1 MREFEG
7 KIAVVTGAASGMGR
21 AFAER
26 FARAGM
32 HVVLADIEEE
42 ALKTAVRELEQEE
55 HRVIGVVTNTMS
67 RDSVQALA
75 RRAIDEFGKVHIVCN
90 NAGVT
95 SRGDAGAAGRRGVWE
110 IPQSDWDWLLGVNFW
125 GVLYGLQVFIPH
137 MLEHGEEGHIVN
149 TASLA
154 GLIPGGG
161 AYGVT
166 KHGVLALSEGLYRDL
181 KARDARIG
189 ASVLCP
195 GFVNTGRAQTPRS
208 GRLCSARGS
217 STRASSK
224 PSATAPRSSRA
235 AYPSPTPAPEPTSTR
250 CCSTPSSPRRSPRS
264 SSRLFRATVSTSC
277 PIPPGTRSSAAA
289 SSTSSPARLR
299 SCWTS
304 TTSRAEPPPARA
316 SDALTREPGP
326 QQAHTASAA
335 ARTMN

>member
-7 KIAVVTGAASGMGR
+7 KTAVVTGAASGMGR

-26 FARAGM
+26 FAREGM
-32 HVVLADIEEE
+32 QVVLADIEEE

-75 RRAIDEFGKVHIVCN
+75 RRAIDEFGKVHILCN

-110 IPQSDWDWLLGVNFW
+110 IPQRDWDWVVGVNFW
-125 GVLYGLQVFIPH
+125 GVLYGLRVFIPH

-161 AYGVT
+161 AYGVS
-166 KHGVLALSEGLYRDL
+166 KHGVLALSESLYRDL
-181 KARDARIG
+181 KARDAKIG

-195 GFVNTGRAQTPRS
+195 GFVNTGIFKAERNRPEEF
-208 GRLCSARGS
+208 
-217 STRASSK
+217 ASDL
-224 PSATAPRSSRA
+224 
-235 AYPSPTPAPEPTSTR
+235 PESN
-250 CCSTPSSPRRSPRS
+250 
-264 SSRLFRATVSTSC
+264 A
-277 PIPPGTRSSAAA
+277 G
-289 SSTSSPARLR
+289 
-299 SCWTS
+299 
-304 TTSRAEPPPARA
+304 ARA
-316 SDALTREPGP
+316 NLDSVLQHAKQPAEIAEIVFEAIQNDRFYILPHPAWDEIVRSRVEHVLAREAPFVLDFEDLTR
-326 QQAHTASAA
+326 
-335 ARTMN
+335 RTVAGEGF

>member
-7 KIAVVTGAASGMGR
+7 KTAVVTGAASGMGR

-67 RDSVQALA
+67 RDSMQALA

-95 SRGDAGAAGRRGVWE
+95 SRGDAGAAARRGVWE
-110 IPQSDWDWLLGVNFW
+110 IPQSDWDWLVGVNFW

-195 GFVNTGRAQTPRS
+195 GFVNTGIFKAERNRPEEFAS
-208 GRLCSARGS
+208 GL
-217 STRASSK
+217 
-224 PSATAPRSSRA
+224 
-235 AYPSPTPAPEPTSTR
+235 PESN
-250 CCSTPSSPRRSPRS
+250 
-264 SSRLFRATVSTSC
+264 A
-277 PIPPGTRSSAAA
+277 G
-289 SSTSSPARLR
+289 
-299 SCWTS
+299 
-304 TTSRAEPPPARA
+304 ARA
-316 SDALTREPGP
+316 NIDSVLQHAKQPAEIAEIVFEAIQSDRFYILPHPAWDEIVRSRVEHVLAREAPLVLDFDDLTRR
-326 QQAHTASAA
+326 TAAGEGF
-335 ARTMN
+335 

>member
-67 RDSVQALA
+67 RDSMQALA

-95 SRGDAGAAGRRGVWE
+95 SRGDAGAAARRGVWE
-110 IPQSDWDWLLGVNFW
+110 IPQSDWDWLVGVNFW

-195 GFVNTGRAQTPRS
+195 GFVNTGIFKAERNRPEEFAS
-208 GRLCSARGS
+208 GL
-217 STRASSK
+217 
-224 PSATAPRSSRA
+224 
-235 AYPSPTPAPEPTSTR
+235 PESNT
-250 CCSTPSSPRRSPRS
+250 
-264 SSRLFRATVSTSC
+264 
-277 PIPPGTRSSAAA
+277 G
-289 SSTSSPARLR
+289 
-299 SCWTS
+299 
-304 TTSRAEPPPARA
+304 ARA
-316 SDALTREPGP
+316 NIDSVLQHAKQPAEIAEIVFEAIQSDRFYILPHPAWDEIVRSRVEHVLAREAPLVLDFDDLTRR
-326 QQAHTASAA
+326 TAAGEGF
-335 ARTMN
+335 

>member
-7 KIAVVTGAASGMGR
+7 KTAVVTGAASGMGR

-67 RDSVQALA
+67 RDSMQALA

-110 IPQSDWDWLLGVNFW
+110 IPQSDWDWLVGVNFW

-195 GFVNTGRAQTPRS
+195 GFVNTGIFKAERNRPEEFAS
-208 GRLCSARGS
+208 GL
-217 STRASSK
+217 
-224 PSATAPRSSRA
+224 
-235 AYPSPTPAPEPTSTR
+235 PESNT
-250 CCSTPSSPRRSPRS
+250 
-264 SSRLFRATVSTSC
+264 
-277 PIPPGTRSSAAA
+277 G
-289 SSTSSPARLR
+289 
-299 SCWTS
+299 
-304 TTSRAEPPPARA
+304 ARA
-316 SDALTREPGP
+316 NIDSVLQHAKQPAEIAEIVFEAIQSDRFYILPHPAWDEIVRSRVEHVLAREAPLVLDFDDLTRR
-326 QQAHTASAA
+326 TAAGEGF
-335 ARTMN
+335 

>member
-7 KIAVVTGAASGMGR
+7 KTAVVTGAASGMGR

-67 RDSVQALA
+67 RDSMQALA

-95 SRGDAGAAGRRGVWE
+95 SRGDAGAAARRGVWE
-110 IPQSDWDWLLGVNFW
+110 IPQSDWDWLVGVNFW

-137 MLEHGEEGHIVN
+137 MLEHGEEGHIV
-149 TASLA
+149 
-154 GLIPGGG
+154 
-161 AYGVT
+161 
-166 KHGVLALSEGLYRDL
+166 KHGV
-181 KARDARIG
+181 ARWADPGRGRLRRYEARRFWRSARVCI
-189 ASVLCP
+189 ATSRRATP
-195 GFVNTGRAQTPRS
+195 GS
-208 GRLCSARGS
+208 GRLSSARGS

-250 CCSTPSSPRRSPRS
+250 CCSTPSSPRRSPRL

-277 PIPPGTRSSAAA
+277 PIPPGMRSSAAA

-299 SCWTS
+299 SYWTS

-316 SDALTREPGP
+316 SDAPKREPRP
-326 QQAHTASAA
+326 QQADTASAA
-335 ARTMN
+335 TRTVN

>member
-67 RDSVQALA
+67 RDSMQALA

-110 IPQSDWDWLLGVNFW
+110 IPQSDWDWLVGVNFW

-195 GFVNTGRAQTPRS
+195 GFVNTGIFKAERNRPEEFASGLPESNAGARS
-208 GRLCSARGS
+208 NIDSVLQHAKQPAEIAEIVFEAIQSDRFYILPHPAWDEIVRSRVEHVLARE
-217 STRASSK
+217 
-224 PSATAPRSSRA
+224 APLVLDF
-235 AYPSPTPAPEPTSTR
+235 E
-250 CCSTPSSPRRSPRS
+250 
-264 SSRLFRATVSTSC
+264 
-277 PIPPGTRSSAAA
+277 
-289 SSTSSPARLR
+289 
-299 SCWTS
+299 
-304 TTSRAEPPPARA
+304 
-316 SDALTREPGP
+316 DLTRR
-326 QQAHTASAA
+326 TAAGEGF
-335 ARTMN
+335 

>member
-7 KIAVVTGAASGMGR
+7 KTAVVTGAASGMGR

-67 RDSVQALA
+67 RDSMQALA

-95 SRGDAGAAGRRGVWE
+95 SRGDAGAAARRGVWE
-110 IPQSDWDWLLGVNFW
+110 IPQRDWDWLVGVNFW

-195 GFVNTGRAQTPRS
+195 GFVNTGIFKAERNRPEEFAS
-208 GRLCSARGS
+208 GLPESNAGAR
-217 STRASSK
+217 
-224 PSATAPRSSRA
+224 
-235 AYPSPTPAPEPTSTR
+235 PTSTR

-316 SDALTREPGP
+316 SDALKREPRP
-326 QQAHTASAA
+326 QQAHTASAP

>member
-7 KIAVVTGAASGMGR
+7 KTAVVTGAASGMGR

-67 RDSVQALA
+67 RDSMQALA

-95 SRGDAGAAGRRGVWE
+95 SRGDAGAAARRGVWE
-110 IPQSDWDWLLGVNFW
+110 IPQSDWDWLVGVNFW

-161 AYGVT
+161 RLRRYEARRPGAQRGSVSRPQGARRQDRGVCPLPGVRQ
-166 KHGVLALSEGLYRDL
+166 HGHLQS
-181 KARDARIG
+181 
-189 ASVLCP
+189 
-195 GFVNTGRAQTPRS
+195 RAQPPR
-208 GRLCSARGS
+208 GVRER
-217 STRASSK
+217 
-224 PSATAPRSSRA
+224 
-235 AYPSPTPAPEPTSTR
+235 
-250 CCSTPSSPRRSPRS
+250 
-264 SSRLFRATVSTSC
+264 
-277 PIPPGTRSSAAA
+277 
-289 SSTSSPARLR
+289 
-299 SCWTS
+299 
-304 TTSRAEPPPARA
+304 
-316 SDALTREPGP
+316 LTRVQRRRPNQHRLG
-326 QQAHTASAA
+326 AA
-335 ARTMN
+335 ARQAARGDRRDRLRGHSERPFLHLAPSRLGRDRAQPRRTRPRPRGSARVGLRRPHAPNRRRRGLLTRSNQSPGRNKPIRPRHLRAR

>member
-67 RDSVQALA
+67 RDSMQALA

-110 IPQSDWDWLLGVNFW
+110 IPQSDWDWLVGVNFW

-181 KARDARIG
+181 KARDAQIG

-195 GFVNTGRAQTPRS
+195 GFVNTGIFKAERNRPEEFVSGLPESNTGARTNIDSVLQHAKQPAEIAEIVFEAIQSDRFYILPHPAWDEIVRS
-208 GRLCSARGS
+208 RVEHVLARE
-217 STRASSK
+217 
-224 PSATAPRSSRA
+224 APLA
-235 AYPSPTPAPEPTSTR
+235 
-250 CCSTPSSPRRSPRS
+250 
-264 SSRLFRATVSTSC
+264 LDF
-277 PIPPGTRSSAAA
+277 
-289 SSTSSPARLR
+289 
-299 SCWTS
+299 
-304 TTSRAEPPPARA
+304 
-316 SDALTREPGP
+316 DDLTRR
-326 QQAHTASAA
+326 TAAGEGF
-335 ARTMN
+335 

>member
-7 KIAVVTGAASGMGR
+7 KTAVVTGAASGMGR

-26 FARAGM
+26 FVREGM
-32 HVVLADIEEE
+32 QVVLADIEEE

-75 RRAIDEFGKVHIVCN
+75 RRAIDEFGKVHILCN

-110 IPQSDWDWLLGVNFW
+110 IPQRDWDWVVGVNFW

-161 AYGVT
+161 AYGVS
-166 KHGVLALSEGLYRDL
+166 KHGVLALSESLYRDL
-181 KARDARIG
+181 KARDAQDRG
-189 ASVLCP
+189 VCP
-195 GFVNTGRAQTPRS
+195 LPGVRQHGHLQSRAQPPR
-208 GRLCSARGS
+208 GVRERLTRVQRRRPSQPRLGAAACQAARGDRRDRLRGYS
-217 STRASSK
+217 ER
-224 PSATAPRSSRA
+224 PFLHLAP
-235 AYPSPTPAPEPTSTR
+235 
-250 CCSTPSSPRRSPRS
+250 
-264 SSRLFRATVSTSC
+264 SRLGRD
-277 PIPPGTRSSAAA
+277 R
-289 SSTSSPARLR
+289 
-299 SCWTS
+299 
-304 TTSRAEPPPARA
+304 
-316 SDALTREPGP
+316 P
-326 QQAHTASAA
+326 QP
-335 ARTMN
+335 R